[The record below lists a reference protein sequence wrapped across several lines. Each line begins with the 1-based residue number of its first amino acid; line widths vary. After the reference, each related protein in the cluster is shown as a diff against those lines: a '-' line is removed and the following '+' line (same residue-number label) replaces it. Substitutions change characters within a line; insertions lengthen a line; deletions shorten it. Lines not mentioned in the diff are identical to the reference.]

1 MRRLHIDDFMST
13 SMINFFQVNMDF
25 VNDIVLNI
33 VLPDKSNAI
42 RCRFGDRFLC
52 YINYCYIIFELR
64 IKLKM
69 IAYLRKVDTLKMD
82 NEIIWIT
89 LK

>member
-1 MRRLHIDDFMST
+1 MRRLNIDDFMST
-13 SMINFFQVNMDF
+13 SVINFFQVNVDF
-25 VNDIVLNI
+25 VKDIVLNI
-33 VLPDKSNAI
+33 VLPEKSNAI
-42 RCRFGDRFLC
+42 RCRFRSRLLC
-52 YINYCYIIFELR
+52 YINYCYIIFELH